1 MGLIFIGGKPNHVS
15 RAGRS
20 IQVRLCITGS
30 FLLGV
35 LFAMAAGEGPA
46 QRAYHEAINIITAAR
61 QQLGLSE
68 RTGNIRSLYLQY
80 NGQKYMDG
88 QGKKF
93 GTVNDVLP
101 AEMIIAVDFKSGNL
115 MNETADRYRG
125 GYLFHF
131 RTVYTDTTG
140 FSFEVPKIRF
150 SGMNRLP
157 VSGKQALQ
165 QSLLRN
171 TPLFMFN
178 MALEKKQTLRYHG
191 TVREKGRTLQVVSF
205 AFSANLVLDMYIDEI
220 SRLLVKYTLNSDHPV
235 HGDQS
240 ITWAFS
246 DYRSVAGI
254 QFPFVRTCSNG
265 VSLLRADT
273 LTDIRVNQVIPDS
286 LFQQPTGYGAP
297 VTLATRIREIG
308 KNIFMIEGLNGYN
321 PVFLQFKDYIVVLE
335 AVNGSDEAIR
345 MIQQKFPGKP
355 IRYVAISHYH
365 EDHTAGLPYFLRA
378 GAEVITTPQNTAY
391 VQAINGAVHSILP
404 VPTGNPVKTI
414 EVSTL
419 KKITDGELEM
429 QIIPFG
435 ANSHADE
442 MLLFYFPKEQLI
454 YQADL
459 LISTDQGEIAQPL
472 IPLNHELYRFIQQ
485 HGLQV
490 KTIYGVHWKEVS
502 YAKLEAAVKAAG

>member
-1 MGLIFIGGKPNHVS
+1 MALILIGRKPIRFFPLTSNLP
-15 RAGRS
+15 
-20 IQVRLCITGS
+20 VRLYLTS
-30 FLLGV
+30 AFLLGA
-35 LFAMAAGEGPA
+35 LLAMAAGESPE
-46 QRAYHEAINIITAAR
+46 QRSYHQAINIITAAR
-61 QQLGLSE
+61 KELGAAD
-68 RTGNIRSLYLQY
+68 RIGNVQSIYLQY
-80 NGQKYMDG
+80 KGQKYMDG

-93 GTVNDVLP
+93 GAANDVLP
-101 AEMIIAVDFKSGNL
+101 AETVIAVDFKTGNL

-140 FSFEVPKIRF
+140 FSFEVPRIRF
-150 SGMNRLP
+150 SGLNRLP

-165 QSLLRN
+165 QNLLRN
-171 TPLFMFN
+171 MPLFLFN

-191 TVREKGRTLQVVSF
+191 TVKEKGKTMQVVSF
-205 AFSANLVLDMYIDEI
+205 AFSANLVLDMYIDE
-220 SRLLVKYTLNSDHPV
+220 SSHLLVKYTLNSDHPV

-240 ITWAFS
+240 VTWAFS
-246 DYRSVAGI
+246 DYRSIEGI

-265 VSLLRADT
+265 VALLRADT
-273 LTDIRVNQVIPDS
+273 LATIKVNRIIPDS
-286 LFQQPTGYGAP
+286 LFQQPSGYGTP

-321 PVFLQFKDYIVVLE
+321 PLFAVFSNFIVVLE

-365 EDHTAGLPYFLRA
+365 EDHTAGLPYFLQA

-391 VQAINGAVHSILP
+391 VQAVNRAVHSILP
-404 VPTGNPVKTI
+404 IPTGNPVKTI
-414 EVSTL
+414 EVNSL

-442 MLLFYFPKEQLI
+442 MLLFYFPKEKLV

-459 LISTDQGEIAQPL
+459 LISTDQGEVARPL
-472 IPLNHELYRFIQQ
+472 IPLNHELYRFIQE

-490 KTIYGVHWKEVS
+490 KTIYGTHWKEVS
-502 YAKLEAAVKAAG
+502 YAKLEAAINAAG